1 MFAQAHGVTRV
12 KGDADHDN
20 IASQHV
26 MTAAG
31 MQPTGEDER
40 VRYFEIAWIDTT
52 ATTAPRSSAH

>member
-1 MFAQAHGVTRV
+1 V